1 MQSVGMSTPH
11 KMHADNVRHRMAE
24 LGIRD
29 AKHLAEL
36 VNIPYGTLRNAVSGR
51 DPMRLDRIYA
61 VAHVLARRGEPVRTV
76 VADILATNDGVPD
89 EPPKQPARPKSP
101 PKRQDSE
108 STKKAPRR
116 NAAGVA

>member
-1 MQSVGMSTPH
+1 MSTPH

-51 DPMRLDRIYA
+51 DPMRLDRIYT

-89 EPPKQPARPKSP
+89 EPPKQPSGPKAP
-101 PKRQDSE
+101 PKRRDNEQTTGPKRPDAN
-108 STKKAPRR
+108 KA
-116 NAAGVA
+116 VA